1 MRMGLSQEDI
11 IHGLWR
17 DRAKLLAYIYSIVLN
32 RNHDLAEDIYQDVVI
47 LALKKAH
54 EIESQAH
61 LSGWAR
67 KAARYKAID
76 YLRRKKLEPRHISA
90 DVLELLEET
99 WDGQWQVASPQM
111 TSALRACLK
120 KLTPRAQK
128 IVEMRFGDQLD
139 VGSISQA
146 FGVKVQ
152 SLYMALS
159 RIYSTLKT
167 CIRRKQAVGSQD
179 HG

>member
-1 MRMGLSQEDI
+1 MGLSQDDV
-11 IHGLWR
+11 IHGLWK

-32 RNHDLAEDIYQDVVI
+32 RNHDLADDIYQDVVI
-47 LALKKAH
+47 LALKKAA

-67 KAARYKAID
+67 KAAKYKAID
-76 YLRRKKLEPRHISA
+76 HLRRNKLEPRHVSP

-99 WDGQWQVASPQM
+99 WDEEWGLATPLM
-111 TSALRACLK
+111 TSALRTCLK

-128 IVEMRFGDQLD
+128 IIELRFGDQLD
-139 VGSISQA
+139 MGSISRS

-159 RIYSTLKT
+159 RIYGTLRE
-167 CIRRKQAVGSQD
+167 CIRRKQATRSHE